1 MPSALMSVTDVAS
14 QSGFSTKTVLRAL
27 GAGEL
32 VGSKVRSRWVV
43 WPEDFR
49 RGSMGVV
56 GRLGRRW
63 TPQVERRGRWVR
75 LNGSA
80 ESSAQRE
87 RQARQ
92 TKREVCGSL
101 AAEWPAPFACVHE
114 QA

>member
-49 RGSMGVV
+49 AWIDG
-56 GRLGRRW
+56 GRREAGPSVDS
-63 TPQVERRGRWVR
+63 TNGEAGEVGSVERLRGI
-75 LNGSA
+75 
-80 ESSAQRE
+80 E
-87 RQARQ
+87 R
-92 TKREVCGSL
+92 
-101 AAEWPAPFACVHE
+101 AA
-114 QA
+114 